1 MENANM
7 TYLGG
12 NYSDDSNQVGFETL
26 YPALVQIF
34 GIIAIG
40 YISGR

>member
-1 MENANM
+1 MESNI
-7 TYLGG
+7 TLPTDQ
-12 NYSDDSNQVGFETL
+12 YSEDSGKVGFVTL
-26 YPALVQIF
+26 FPPLIEIF